1 MTRRSAF
8 GLTGL
13 TGFVAAAALSA
24 GGPAAAHGGGNPFAL
39 DFFEVGYQI
48 YSFDSAS
55 APNPP
60 LPTTLPGKS
69 AGDMIFITS
78 KLVKW
83 ADRADPHAPVV
94 ATLHAVCT
102 FTTDPHVFLV
112 APIPIAN
119 GATRPPPGTHP
130 DYTMRCAQTIAFVGD
145 DGEPF
150 ARKQLQLEGIVDQVG
165 FEAGKPS
172 YLAVTGGTGRYRGVS
187 GEAVVTQLV
196 FPNIKRIQI
205 TLRPV

>member
-1 MTRRSAF
+1 MARRTCF
-8 GLTGL
+8 GTAAR
-13 TGFVAAAALSA
+13 AAAALLA
-24 GGPAAAHGGGNPFAL
+24 TGPAAANGGNPFAL
-39 DFFEVGYQI
+39 DFYEIGYQV

-55 APNPP
+55 TPSPP

-78 KLVKW
+78 KLVNW
-83 ADRADPHAPVV
+83 ADRANPWAPVV
-94 ATLHAVCT
+94 ATLHSVCT

-130 DYTMRCAQTIAFVGD
+130 DYTMRCSQTIAFVGEA
-145 DGEPF
+145 GEPF

-172 YLAVTGGTGRYRGVS
+172 YLAVTGGTGRYKGVS

-205 TLRPV
+205 ALRPV